1 MFVGKSFS
9 GSSRTG
15 VVSRFSKIA
24 LAAII
29 AVLATGCAHST
40 VTSMGQAGTP
50 GPVPHDAWG
59 NPILASLNKH

>member
-9 GSSRTG
+9 GSGRTG
-15 VVSRFSKIA
+15 VASRFSKIA

-40 VTSMGQAGTP
+40 VTGMSQPHTP
-50 GPVPHDAWG
+50 GAIPHDAWG
-59 NPILASLNKH
+59 NPIIVSQNTR